1 MSDEQSLEGRIAIV
15 GMAGRFP
22 GAPSVNAWWANL
34 CQGVESVRFFSDA
47 EIDDWFDP
55 AVRAAPNY
63 VAARPVLDDVEMF
76 DAGFFGMH
84 ARDAELTDPQQRV
97 FLECAWQALE
107 DGGYD
112 PGAYTGTIGVYA
124 GASMNTY
131 FLNNVCQD
139 RRSLEEFTTNFQV
152 GEYSTL
158 LGAGREFLATRVS
171 YKLDLKGP
179 SMTIQTAC
187 STSLV
192 AIAQACQALLLYQTD
207 MALAGGV
214 SITFPQ
220 HRGYLH
226 QDGGMVSADGH
237 CRPFDAAASGTI
249 FGSGAGVVLLKRLDE
264 AVVDGD
270 HIYAVI
276 LGCGLSNDGAEKVGF
291 TAPSID
297 GQVAAIAQAL
307 AQAGVDARSI
317 GYVECHGTAT
327 PLGDP
332 IEIAALIKAFR
343 LSTEDTQFCAIGSAK
358 GNIGHLDAAAGVT
371 GLIKTALMLRH
382 RRMVPSLHYVRPN
395 ARIDFATSPFWVNTD
410 AAEWKSELPRR
421 AGVSSLGVG
430 GTNAHVVLEEPPPQ
444 SPRDDSLA
452 GAEVLLLSAR
462 SATALEQMRGQ
473 LSSALETSGSHAPG
487 LADIAFTLQRGR
499 REFAHRC
506 AIVARDRA
514 DAAAVLVA
522 RDGVRRSE
530 AEAAGAAPP
539 VVFMFPGQGA
549 QHLQM
554 AAAVYRRFPQFRA
567 ALDCCATVLRAH
579 DVDLIAALYGDTS
592 EAATERLSMTGTA
605 QPAIFAVEY
614 ALAMLWQSWGITPT
628 ACIGHSVGEFT
639 AACIAGVF
647 SLEDALRLVALRGRL
662 MEQLPRGFML
672 AVRLAEG
679 ALGAFLEP
687 GISIAAVNSPS
698 LCVLAGPFEQLEA
711 LEQRLDRAGAA
722 HRRLHTSHA
731 FHSAM
736 MDPMIA
742 PFAQALRT
750 VSLSAPTVPYVSCVT
765 GAWITQSEAMSPDY
779 WARHAREPVRFATAV
794 QTVSAEGTPLLLE
807 VGPGNTLCLLAS
819 QNVRTLARAIV
830 ASLPDA
836 NQPSR
841 DDETLLLAAG
851 KLWTHGAAMDWS
863 AIAVA
868 PGRRVPLPG
877 YAFERK
883 RYWIDPPAKMSRIE
897 QAQPTAV
904 PVQELANTSATKSE
918 INEQTMNAVTP
929 NISGAASV
937 QAQLSMIGAAIGE
950 ILENISGESVEGAA
964 PSMTFLEMGFDSLL
978 LSQVAQQ
985 LQARFKVKVAFRQL
999 LGDLS
1004 TITALSR
1011 FIADQLPPPALTLAP
1026 AVNMAAAEPLVV
1038 TENTPMTAN
1047 IDDGAQLDGVAGLM
1061 RAQVEAMSRLIGQQL
1076 ESLQRIGLAE
1086 TSSIQTASAAIPA
1099 SSAPSAIVD
1108 LPASEQRPSR
1118 FQSFVPSR
1126 KSADSGITAAQR
1138 RHIDKL
1144 AARFNAKTVGS
1155 KRFTETYRG
1164 VLADPRAAAGFRL
1177 EWKEL
1182 VYPIVC
1188 ARSQGSRLWD
1198 VDGNEYIDLVNG
1210 YGPTAFGHA
1219 PDFVVNALKEQ
1230 LDKGFAIGPQSDLA
1244 GEVAALFTEM
1254 TGNDRMTFCNT
1265 GSEAV
1270 MAAMRIARTVTGRT
1284 KVVMFNGDYHGQFDE
1299 VLVKGVKRSD
1309 GSLRSVPVAAGIPP
1323 SAVENIVVL
1332 DYGTA
1337 PSMEWIRAHAEELA
1351 AVIVEPVQSRHPALQ
1366 PFAFL
1371 KELREVTAA
1380 NGIAFVMDEI
1390 VTGFRVHSGGMQAVT
1405 GIRADLATYGKVIGG
1420 GMPIGILAGRREFM
1434 DALDGGA
1441 WQYGDDSVPEVGVT
1455 FFAGTFVRHPL
1466 ALAAVRA
1473 VLLHLKSIDPAEQD
1487 RAERHAIKLT
1497 DAINRLFEDYDVPA
1511 KAERYSSFL
1520 YFSLYAADPM
1530 AALLFYHLRDRGIHV
1545 QDGFPFFL
1553 TSAHTDADIATIMA
1567 AFADSLAEMTAD
1579 GILAAPAVEAKPA
1592 PSAGGDLKLT
1602 ESQMEIWLSA
1612 QSSDE
1617 ASCAFNE
1624 SVTLQFAGSLDVQA
1638 LRGAIEAL
1646 IGRHD
1651 ALRLRF
1657 SPTGE
1662 SISVIT
1668 DCGYDFRDV
1677 NATTA
1682 GVVPPEQALADTIA
1696 EDANVAF
1703 DLVDG
1708 PTVRVRLVHL
1718 SPGVQALV
1726 LTVHHIICDGW
1737 SINVLISEL
1746 AELYDAARSGRPPD
1760 LAPALSF
1767 SAYAQSLA
1775 ERTPGDR
1782 ATTENYWLDQYRSV
1796 PAPIDLPTDFP
1807 RPMVKS
1813 FAGATRSH
1821 KIDRTLYR
1829 AVKAAGARHGCTLF
1843 VTLLAAFEL
1852 LMGRLASVDDVV
1864 IGVPTAGQSLIE
1876 DQALVGHCVNFLPIR
1891 GQWQKDTTFAQHL
1904 RAVSRQVLDAYE
1916 HQEYTLGTLVR
1927 QLAPARQANRLP
1939 LTELQFNLERL
1950 TNHIRVAG
1958 LEIDAVPNPKTHVNF
1973 DIFCNIIES
1982 DDGLR
1987 LDWDYNTD
1995 VFKAAT
2001 IDLWLACY
2009 ETLLASFVTD
2019 ADVEVSRI
2027 TYLPKTETLGL
2038 ADGFN
2043 DTAADFPSTLCVHT
2057 LIERSVAA
2065 HPDATALLYA
2075 GLSLTYRQLDERAN
2089 QLAHH
2094 LRATVQGPGAR
2105 VGVLMERSP
2114 AVLIALLAVWKAGCA
2129 YVPLDPAHPA
2139 ARLRHMLA
2147 DADIAAVLTDGEVSN
2162 VVLPAG
2168 VTAIDVRREQE
2179 AIAAQPS
2186 GSPPC
2191 VQTSEDAAYLI
2202 YTSGSTGTPKGVEVS
2217 HRSLANLLVSIVGS
2231 PGIAPSDVLLAITTV
2246 SFDIAALELF
2256 APLVAGAT
2264 VALAERDDTID
2275 GNRLVALMD
2284 STSAT
2289 MMQATPASWQ
2299 LLVEAGFHAPRG
2311 FKMLCGGDAMPRALA
2326 DRLLDGAGR
2335 LWNMYGPTETTVW
2348 SSCAEIHAGGG
2359 AISIGRPIAN
2369 TRMYILDAGRE
2380 PVARGAIG
2388 ELWIGGDGVAIGY
2401 FRQPQLTAE
2410 RFVADPSVV
2419 GARMYRTGD
2428 LARCDADGIL
2438 RLVGRADTQVK
2449 LRGFR
2454 VELGEI
2460 EAALSRV
2467 SGITGAAVAL
2477 REDQPGRRQ
2486 LVGYVVMA
2494 GDDDRWQ
2501 DQVYSALADEL
2512 PDYMIPSA
2520 WVRLERLPVSINGK
2534 LDRAAL
2540 PMPQVEALVAEDYEP
2555 PATPLEVTLASIW
2568 ADVLQLERVGRN
2580 DDLFRLGA
2588 DSIHVFQIAAR
2599 ASKCGIVCSAKH
2611 VLKHRTV
2618 AALAAALEV
2627 AEQTASDRRPA
2638 LSLRDFR
2645 RSSLEAAD

>member
-152 GEYSTL
+152 GEYNTL

-522 RDGVRRSE
+522 RDGVRRGE
-530 AEAAGAAPP
+530 AEAAGAVPP

-765 GAWITQSEAMSPDY
+765 GAGITQSEAMSPDY

-1004 TITALSR
+1004 TITA
-1011 FIADQLPPPALTLAP
+1011 
-1026 AVNMAAAEPLVV
+1026 
-1038 TENTPMTAN
+1038 
-1047 IDDGAQLDGVAGLM
+1047 
-1061 RAQVEAMSRLIGQQL
+1061 
-1076 ESLQRIGLAE
+1076 
-1086 TSSIQTASAAIPA
+1086 SSPINC
-1099 SSAPSAIVD
+1099 
-1108 LPASEQRPSR
+1108 R
-1118 FQSFVPSR
+1118 
-1126 KSADSGITAAQR
+1126 R
-1138 RHIDKL
+1138 RH
-1144 AARFNAKTVGS
+1144 
-1155 KRFTETYRG
+1155 
-1164 VLADPRAAAGFRL
+1164 
-1177 EWKEL
+1177 
-1182 VYPIVC
+1182 
-1188 ARSQGSRLWD
+1188 
-1198 VDGNEYIDLVNG
+1198 
-1210 YGPTAFGHA
+1210 
-1219 PDFVVNALKEQ
+1219 
-1230 LDKGFAIGPQSDLA
+1230 
-1244 GEVAALFTEM
+1244 
-1254 TGNDRMTFCNT
+1254 
-1265 GSEAV
+1265 
-1270 MAAMRIARTVTGRT
+1270 
-1284 KVVMFNGDYHGQFDE
+1284 
-1299 VLVKGVKRSD
+1299 
-1309 GSLRSVPVAAGIPP
+1309 
-1323 SAVENIVVL
+1323 
-1332 DYGTA
+1332 
-1337 PSMEWIRAHAEELA
+1337 
-1351 AVIVEPVQSRHPALQ
+1351 
-1366 PFAFL
+1366 
-1371 KELREVTAA
+1371 
-1380 NGIAFVMDEI
+1380 
-1390 VTGFRVHSGGMQAVT
+1390 
-1405 GIRADLATYGKVIGG
+1405 
-1420 GMPIGILAGRREFM
+1420 
-1434 DALDGGA
+1434 
-1441 WQYGDDSVPEVGVT
+1441 
-1455 FFAGTFVRHPL
+1455 
-1466 ALAAVRA
+1466 
-1473 VLLHLKSIDPAEQD
+1473 
-1487 RAERHAIKLT
+1487 
-1497 DAINRLFEDYDVPA
+1497 
-1511 KAERYSSFL
+1511 
-1520 YFSLYAADPM
+1520 
-1530 AALLFYHLRDRGIHV
+1530 
-1545 QDGFPFFL
+1545 
-1553 TSAHTDADIATIMA
+1553 
-1567 AFADSLAEMTAD
+1567 
-1579 GILAAPAVEAKPA
+1579 
-1592 PSAGGDLKLT
+1592 
-1602 ESQMEIWLSA
+1602 
-1612 QSSDE
+1612 
-1617 ASCAFNE
+1617 
-1624 SVTLQFAGSLDVQA
+1624 
-1638 LRGAIEAL
+1638 
-1646 IGRHD
+1646 
-1651 ALRLRF
+1651 
-1657 SPTGE
+1657 
-1662 SISVIT
+1662 
-1668 DCGYDFRDV
+1668 
-1677 NATTA
+1677 
-1682 GVVPPEQALADTIA
+1682 
-1696 EDANVAF
+1696 
-1703 DLVDG
+1703 
-1708 PTVRVRLVHL
+1708 
-1718 SPGVQALV
+1718 
-1726 LTVHHIICDGW
+1726 
-1737 SINVLISEL
+1737 
-1746 AELYDAARSGRPPD
+1746 
-1760 LAPALSF
+1760 
-1767 SAYAQSLA
+1767 
-1775 ERTPGDR
+1775 
-1782 ATTENYWLDQYRSV
+1782 
-1796 PAPIDLPTDFP
+1796 
-1807 RPMVKS
+1807 
-1813 FAGATRSH
+1813 
-1821 KIDRTLYR
+1821 
-1829 AVKAAGARHGCTLF
+1829 
-1843 VTLLAAFEL
+1843 
-1852 LMGRLASVDDVV
+1852 
-1864 IGVPTAGQSLIE
+1864 
-1876 DQALVGHCVNFLPIR
+1876 
-1891 GQWQKDTTFAQHL
+1891 
-1904 RAVSRQVLDAYE
+1904 
-1916 HQEYTLGTLVR
+1916 
-1927 QLAPARQANRLP
+1927 
-1939 LTELQFNLERL
+1939 
-1950 TNHIRVAG
+1950 
-1958 LEIDAVPNPKTHVNF
+1958 
-1973 DIFCNIIES
+1973 
-1982 DDGLR
+1982 
-1987 LDWDYNTD
+1987 
-1995 VFKAAT
+1995 
-2001 IDLWLACY
+2001 
-2009 ETLLASFVTD
+2009 
-2019 ADVEVSRI
+2019 
-2027 TYLPKTETLGL
+2027 
-2038 ADGFN
+2038 
-2043 DTAADFPSTLCVHT
+2043 
-2057 LIERSVAA
+2057 
-2065 HPDATALLYA
+2065 
-2075 GLSLTYRQLDERAN
+2075 
-2089 QLAHH
+2089 
-2094 LRATVQGPGAR
+2094 
-2105 VGVLMERSP
+2105 
-2114 AVLIALLAVWKAGCA
+2114 
-2129 YVPLDPAHPA
+2129 
-2139 ARLRHMLA
+2139 
-2147 DADIAAVLTDGEVSN
+2147 
-2162 VVLPAG
+2162 
-2168 VTAIDVRREQE
+2168 
-2179 AIAAQPS
+2179 
-2186 GSPPC
+2186 
-2191 VQTSEDAAYLI
+2191 
-2202 YTSGSTGTPKGVEVS
+2202 
-2217 HRSLANLLVSIVGS
+2217 
-2231 PGIAPSDVLLAITTV
+2231 
-2246 SFDIAALELF
+2246 
-2256 APLVAGAT
+2256 
-2264 VALAERDDTID
+2264 
-2275 GNRLVALMD
+2275 
-2284 STSAT
+2284 
-2289 MMQATPASWQ
+2289 
-2299 LLVEAGFHAPRG
+2299 
-2311 FKMLCGGDAMPRALA
+2311 
-2326 DRLLDGAGR
+2326 
-2335 LWNMYGPTETTVW
+2335 
-2348 SSCAEIHAGGG
+2348 
-2359 AISIGRPIAN
+2359 
-2369 TRMYILDAGRE
+2369 
-2380 PVARGAIG
+2380 
-2388 ELWIGGDGVAIGY
+2388 
-2401 FRQPQLTAE
+2401 
-2410 RFVADPSVV
+2410 
-2419 GARMYRTGD
+2419 
-2428 LARCDADGIL
+2428 
-2438 RLVGRADTQVK
+2438 
-2449 LRGFR
+2449 
-2454 VELGEI
+2454 
-2460 EAALSRV
+2460 
-2467 SGITGAAVAL
+2467 
-2477 REDQPGRRQ
+2477 
-2486 LVGYVVMA
+2486 
-2494 GDDDRWQ
+2494 
-2501 DQVYSALADEL
+2501 
-2512 PDYMIPSA
+2512 
-2520 WVRLERLPVSINGK
+2520 
-2534 LDRAAL
+2534 
-2540 PMPQVEALVAEDYEP
+2540 
-2555 PATPLEVTLASIW
+2555 
-2568 ADVLQLERVGRN
+2568 
-2580 DDLFRLGA
+2580 
-2588 DSIHVFQIAAR
+2588 
-2599 ASKCGIVCSAKH
+2599 
-2611 VLKHRTV
+2611 
-2618 AALAAALEV
+2618 
-2627 AEQTASDRRPA
+2627 
-2638 LSLRDFR
+2638 
-2645 RSSLEAAD
+2645 